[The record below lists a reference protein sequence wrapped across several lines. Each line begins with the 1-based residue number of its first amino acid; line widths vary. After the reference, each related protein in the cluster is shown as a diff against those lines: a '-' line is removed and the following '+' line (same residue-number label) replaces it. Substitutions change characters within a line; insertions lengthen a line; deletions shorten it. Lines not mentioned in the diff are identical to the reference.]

1 MKNQKGVS
9 MITLIITIIVI
20 IILAAIAFVG
30 MDDATGSAQFSG
42 FASEFGDYATN
53 FQNGPYSNVTEAF
66 GLAGKAANKT
76 QKYYAAARKVTLS
89 EFDDIL
95 NGVTVPAGYTFKKDS
110 DAFKVDGV
118 SSFPTIKDATGA
130 EYKDEDF
137 TVFYEIANNVMS
149 EYTNKDFY
157 GDANGEETHW
167 VTDTGLVF
175 TLPGFPREVDGEE
188 RMYITA
194 SLYYNPTKAGQM
206 LTATSDCL
214 TVYFGTRNDAVLA
227 KDTVDTSKVASTV
240 QKAADATDVEELQK
254 LTDAN
259 KTTTTTTGD

>member
-76 QKYYAAARKVTLS
+76 QKYYAAARDLPLS
-89 EFDDIL
+89 EFDTVL
-95 NGVTVPAGYTFKKDS
+95 NGITVPAGYTFKS
-110 DAFKVDGV
+110 DLMSQDV
-118 SSFPTIKDATGA
+118 SDVGTKFVIRDATGA
-130 EYKDEDF
+130 AYKAEDF
-137 TVFYEIANNVMS
+137 TVCYQIKDGVMK
-149 EYTNKDFY
+149 EYPAGTTFY
-157 GDANGEETHW
+157 GNANGDETHW

-175 TLPGFPREVDGEE
+175 TIPGYPRSVDGED

-194 SLYYNPTKAGQM
+194 SLYYNPLENGNVLVADGAHM
-206 LTATSDCL
+206 EVNA
-214 TVYFGTRNDAVLA
+214 GTRTTSSDI
-227 KDTVDTSKVASTV
+227 TVGIQT
-240 QKAADATDVEELQK
+240 AADAADV
-254 LTDAN
+254 TI
-259 KTTTTTTGD
+259 TVPIS